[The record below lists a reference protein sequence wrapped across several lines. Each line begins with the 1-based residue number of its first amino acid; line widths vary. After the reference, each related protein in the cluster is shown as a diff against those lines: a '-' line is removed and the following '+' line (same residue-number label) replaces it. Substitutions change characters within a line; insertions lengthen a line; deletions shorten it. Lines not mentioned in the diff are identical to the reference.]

1 MSTTPLPSARRDRDT
16 TDKPA
21 PAAPWSALVALCL
34 GFFMILLDGT
44 IVSVATPTLVRS
56 LHTDVNTVVWVT
68 SAYLLAFAVPL
79 LITGRLGD
87 RFGPKRVYLIGM
99 VIFVAASLA
108 CGLSGSVHVL
118 IAARVVQ
125 GLGGA
130 LMSPQ
135 TMSVITR
142 IFPAER
148 RGTAMGI
155 WGAVAGLAGVGG
167 PVLGGLLISPLGW
180 QAVFFVNLPV
190 GLFGLPFAWRVVPD
204 LPTHGHR
211 FDLAGVGLSAVAMFC
226 LTYAIQE
233 GPAHHW
239 GQVAGPISIPVLLVA
254 GVVLL
259 GVFTLVQARYSAEPL
274 IPLSLFRAR
283 NFTLASL
290 AVAMLASCNNWGLPF
305 MLYAQND
312 RGSTILDAA
321 LLMVPSAVISG
332 LVSPLAGRY
341 VARVPP
347 ALIAGTGLGLLAA
360 SLTLLAVELSPTTP
374 LWTLLLIIGLN
385 GVGNGIAWTSVSAI
399 ASNALPPAIAG
410 AGSGVFN
417 TMRSLGAAIGAAG
430 VGAVMQTRLSAEPAD
445 SAGHATA
452 MGQSLLF
459 FVAMLAIAFVGAT
472 ALRRPSSPTP
482 GS

>member
-1 MSTTPLPSARRDRDT
+1 MSTPPSSSVAPRPATRQT
-16 TDKPA
+16 TWPPA
-21 PAAPWSALVALCL
+21 PWAALVALCL

-68 SAYLLAFAVPL
+68 SSYLLAFAVPL
-79 LITGRLGD
+79 MITGRLGD

-99 VIFVAASLA
+99 AVFVLASLA
-108 CGLSGSVHVL
+108 CGLAASVQVL
-118 IAARVVQ
+118 IAARVAQ

-148 RGTAMGI
+148 RGTAMGV

-180 QAVFFVNLPV
+180 QAVFFVNLPIGV
-190 GLFGLPFAWRVVPD
+190 AGLVFAWRVVPD

-211 FDLAGVGLSAVAMFC
+211 FDLVGVALSAVAMFC

-233 GPAHHW
+233 GPVYHW
-239 GQVAGPISIPVLLVA
+239 GRITGLVSIPALLAA
-254 GVVLL
+254 GVILLAVFAVL
-259 GVFTLVQARYSAEPL
+259 QACHSAEPL
-274 IPLSLFRAR
+274 IPPSLFRAR
-283 NFTLASL
+283 NFTLASI

-305 MLYAQND
+305 MLYAQSD
-312 RGSTILDAA
+312 RGSTVLTAA
-321 LLMVPSAVISG
+321 LLLVPSAVISG
-332 LVSPLAGRY
+332 LVSPLAGRH
-341 VARVPP
+341 VTRLHPV
-347 ALIAGTGLGLLAA
+347 LLAGTGLGAIAA
-360 SLTLLAVELSPTTP
+360 SLVLLAVQLSPTTP
-374 LWTLLLIIGLN
+374 LWALLLIIGLN
-385 GVGNGIAWTSVSAI
+385 GVGNGVAWTSVSAI
-399 ASNALPPAIAG
+399 ASAALPPTMAG
-410 AGSGVFN
+410 AGSGVYN

-430 VGAVMQTRLSAEPAD
+430 IGAVMQTRLTAEPAGP
-445 SAGHATA
+445 AGHATA

-459 FVAMLAIAFVGAT
+459 FVAMLLIALAAAA
-472 ALRRPSSPTP
+472 ALRRAPDEAPTA
-482 GS
+482 

>member
-1 MSTTPLPSARRDRDT
+1 MTTTR
-16 TDKPA
+16 A
-21 PAAPWSALVALCL
+21 PRTEQRSAPWSALVALCL

-44 IVSVATPTLVRS
+44 VITVATPTLVRA
-56 LHTDVNTVVWVT
+56 LHTDVHTVVWVT

-99 VIFVAASLA
+99 AVFVLASLA
-108 CGLSGSVHVL
+108 CGLADSVEVL

-155 WGAVAGLAGVGG
+155 WGAVAGLAGVSG
-167 PVLGGLLISPLGW
+167 PVLGGLLIGPLGW
-180 QAVFFVNLPV
+180 QAVFLVNLPV
-190 GLFGLPFAWRVVPD
+190 GIAAMLFAWRVVPE

-211 FDLAGVGLSAVAMFC
+211 FDLVGVALSAAAMFC
-226 LTYAIQE
+226 LTYAVQE
-233 GPAHHW
+233 GPVHHW
-239 GQVAGPISIPVLLVA
+239 GRIDGLVSIPALLGLGLVLLA
-254 GVVLL
+254 A
-259 GVFTLVQARYSAEPL
+259 FTLVQARCSAEPL
-274 IPLSLFRAR
+274 LPLSLFRAR
-283 NFTLASL
+283 NFTLTSI
-290 AVAMLASCNNWGLPF
+290 AVAVLASCNNWGLPF

-312 RGSTILDAA
+312 RGSTVFAAA
-321 LLMVPSAVISG
+321 LLMVPSAVVSG
-332 LVSPLAGRY
+332 LVSPLAGRF
-341 VARVPP
+341 VTRTHP
-347 ALIAGTGLGLLAA
+347 AVLAGTGLTLMIT
-360 SLTLLAVELSPTTP
+360 SLVLLAVQLGPATP
-374 LWTLLLIIGLN
+374 LWALLLTVGLN
-385 GVGNGIAWTSVSAI
+385 GIGNGIAWTSVFAV
-399 ASNALPPAIAG
+399 AGAALPPAVAG

-430 VGAVMQTRLSAEPAD
+430 IGAVMQTRIAAEPAD
-445 SAGHATA
+445 PGGHAAA

-459 FVAMLAIAFVGAT
+459 FVVVLAVALAAAA
-472 ALRRPSSPTP
+472 ALRRTP
-482 GS
+482 DERPAS